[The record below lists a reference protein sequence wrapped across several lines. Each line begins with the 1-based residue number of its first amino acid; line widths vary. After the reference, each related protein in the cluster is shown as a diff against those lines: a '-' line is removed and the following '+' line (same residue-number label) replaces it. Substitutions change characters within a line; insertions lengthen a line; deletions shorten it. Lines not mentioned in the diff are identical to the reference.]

1 MQVKNIVY
9 GRKYKAK
16 SGEEKTQWINC
27 GTLFINDEGKMSI
40 KFNPF
45 INPVAFVNEKGE
57 VWLNVFEA
65 NKEKEKAVKPTSIE
79 GNTAVPAQ
87 DEDVPF

>member
-1 MQVKNIVY
+1 MQIKNIVY
-9 GRKYKAK
+9 GRKYTAK

-40 KFNPF
+40 KFNTY
-45 INPVAFVNEKGE
+45 INPAAFVNEKGE
-57 VWLNVFEA
+57 VWLNVFDA
-65 NKEKEKAVKPTSIE
+65 NKEKAAKPNLIE
-79 GNTAVPAQ
+79 GNAAPAQ